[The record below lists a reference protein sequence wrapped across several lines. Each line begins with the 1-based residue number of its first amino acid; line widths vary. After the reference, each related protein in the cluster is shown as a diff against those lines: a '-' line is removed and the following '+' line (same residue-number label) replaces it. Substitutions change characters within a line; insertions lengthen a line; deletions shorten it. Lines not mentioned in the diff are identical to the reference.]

1 MIRTMRAAF
10 AGAFLTS
17 TLALAAAAPELPPPT
32 GFLFWTPAQQRIGYR
47 NIEKIFPTRTV
58 KRGAK
63 VAPLPTDAA
72 KLAVSYQYQGEEWN
86 TDKFMRA
93 NNVAGLL
100 VIQHGKIMLE
110 RYGLGQTAH
119 DRWTSFSVGK
129 SVTSTLIG
137 AAIKDGYIKG
147 LDAVIT
153 DYIPGL
159 KGSAYD
165 GVTVRQ
171 LLTMTSGVK
180 WNEDY
185 ADPQSDVNQFALGEP
200 GPEGENPI
208 VGYMKKL
215 PREAPPGSKW
225 VYKTGES
232 DLMGVLLSRATHKHP
247 ADYLSEKI
255 WSKYGMERDAVW
267 MLDRAGEELGG
278 CCLSM
283 TLRDYGRFGQFFMR
297 GGKINGV
304 SILPEGWV
312 AEATR
317 AQVPKYG
324 FQWWVLQ
331 GDGSYDA
338 QGIFGQAI
346 HVDPK
351 QDLVIVTSSAWPSAD
366 DEKYWKNGSAYFA
379 AVTDALRGR

>member
-1 MIRTMRAAF
+1 
-10 AGAFLTS
+10 
-17 TLALAAAAPELPPPT
+17 
-32 GFLFWTPAQQRIGYR
+32 
-47 NIEKIFPTRTV
+47 
-58 KRGAK
+58 
-63 VAPLPTDAA
+63 
-72 KLAVSYQYQGEEWN
+72 
-86 TDKFMRA
+86 
-93 NNVAGLL
+93 
-100 VIQHGKIMLE
+100 
-110 RYGLGQTAH
+110 
-119 DRWTSFSVGK
+119 
-129 SVTSTLIG
+129 
-137 AAIKDGYIKG
+137 
-147 LDAVIT
+147 
-153 DYIPGL
+153 
-159 KGSAYD
+159 
-165 GVTVRQ
+165 
-171 LLTMTSGVK
+171 
-180 WNEDY
+180 
-185 ADPQSDVNQFALGEP
+185 
-200 GPEGENPI
+200 
-208 VGYMKKL
+208 MKKL